1 VDHEINEPELPRQSE
16 RGGRFPGIPGKR
28 PGLAISKSA
37 AVAGVLLYLLH
48 LGIIQVL
55 SHNIKRL
62 EERVQTLERENSDL
76 SRKLE
81 ILNVVDKHQRGFS
94 KAEEAQLV
102 SVIDG
107 ESRRFGIDPLLIL
120 AVILTESEF
129 RRFQVSEKGAIGLMQ
144 IRPFVGRDL
153 ALRRGIAWNEQAGL
167 FDPELNVRLGTT
179 YLFELILK
187 FNDLAYA
194 LAAYAHGETEMQRQL
209 RLGRPAPRSYSR
221 RVLSRYES
229 LVSEYRLKAPSG

>member
-1 VDHEINEPELPRQSE
+1 MSE
-16 RGGRFPGIPGKR
+16 QDTPVTSEKAKRSPGAFTRR
-28 PGLAISKSA
+28 PGLTISKAA
-37 AVAGVLLYLLH
+37 AVAGVFLYLLH

-55 SHNIKRL
+55 MQNVQRL
-62 EERVQTLERENSDL
+62 EDRVQSLERENSAL
-76 SRKLE
+76 ARRLE

-94 KAEEAQLV
+94 RAEVARLV
-102 SVIDG
+102 SVIDS
-107 ESRRFGIDPLLIL
+107 ESRKFAIDPLLIL

-129 RRFQVSEKGAIGLMQ
+129 RRFQVSEKGAVGLMQ

-153 ALRRGIAWNEQAGL
+153 ALRRGITWNEQAGL
-167 FDPELNVRLGTT
+167 FDPELNVKLGTT

-194 LAAYAHGETEMQRQL
+194 LAAYAHGETQMKEQL

-221 RVLSRYES
+221 RVLSRYET
-229 LVSEYRLKAPSG
+229 LVADYRLKEQAG